1 MGLGQYYQSR
11 ALDPALRPPRPDAD
25 AAADFSR
32 FIRTLPDS
40 NHELTLS
47 IDGVQCGACVWLIEQ
62 VLSRE
67 PGVVAAR
74 VNLTSLRL
82 RLVWGGATADAET
95 LIGKITALGYH
106 LVPFRAGEV
115 GQGDD
120 KRARQLVRALA
131 VAGFAAGNVMFLSI
145 AIWAGLDGGMGPATR
160 GLLHWFSA
168 MLALPAVA
176 YAGRPFF
183 SSALSALRHRRTNMD
198 VPISIGVLLVSTLSL
213 IETINGG
220 NHTYFDGAVTLLLF
234 LLIGRLLDHRA
245 RGQARATAERLLSLR
260 VAEVAVLRPDGTL
273 ERHAPESVLPGM
285 EILVSMGER
294 IGVDGVI
301 IKGESSLDT
310 ALVTGESLPEAVAP
324 GASVFAGMVNLGAP
338 LVLRATATGANTLL
352 AEMARLIDIAETRRG
367 RFVVLADRVA
377 KLYAPVV
384 HIGALATF
392 LGWYFGVGASANAAL
407 LIAAS
412 VLIIT
417 CPCALALAVP
427 VAQVIASGELL
438 KRGML
443 LKSATALERL
453 AGVDVVVFDK
463 TGTLSNP
470 DLALIGDYAPDDLR
484 LAASLAA
491 TSRHPLSRALCVAA
505 GPVMARDD
513 VVEYAGLGL
522 QAGEIRL
529 GSEAFCGAVAFG
541 DNHAALYLRRENGAL
556 VRFSFAETLRLDAA
570 ETMVRLREMGIH
582 LIIASGDRE
591 APVRRVADALGI
603 KDWFAGQRPSDKM
616 ALVERLRAE
625 GRHVLMVGDG
635 LNDSPCLAAA
645 DVSMSPASAADISQ
659 TVADLVFQGKGL
671 GHVATALTLAR
682 RTGRVMRENIALA
695 LIYNLLVVPVAIAGY
710 VTPWLAAAAMSSSSL
725 LVMGNALRLKRG
737 IK

>member
-1 MGLGQYYQSR
+1 
-11 ALDPALRPPRPDAD
+11 
-25 AAADFSR
+25 
-32 FIRTLPDS
+32 
-40 NHELTLS
+40 
-47 IDGVQCGACVWLIEQ
+47 
-62 VLSRE
+62 
-67 PGVVAAR
+67 
-74 VNLTSLRL
+74 
-82 RLVWGGATADAET
+82 
-95 LIGKITALGYH
+95 
-106 LVPFRAGEV
+106 
-115 GQGDD
+115 
-120 KRARQLVRALA
+120 
-131 VAGFAAGNVMFLSI
+131 
-145 AIWAGLDGGMGPATR
+145 MGPATR
-160 GLLHWFSA
+160 SLLHWVSA
-168 MLALPAVA
+168 LIALPAIA

-183 SSALSALRHRRTNMD
+183 VSAVSALRHRRTNMD
-198 VPISIGVLLVSTLSL
+198 VPISVGVLLVSAMSL

-220 NHTYFDGAVTLLLF
+220 EHTYFDGAVTLLFF

-245 RGQARATAERLLSLR
+245 RGQARATADRLLSLR
-260 VAEVAVLRPDGTL
+260 SAEVAVMLADGTL
-273 ERHAPESVLPGM
+273 ERRAPESVQPGM

-310 ALVTGESLPEAVAP
+310 ALVTGESLPETASS
-324 GASVFAGMVNLGAP
+324 GAAVFAGMVNLGAP
-338 LVLRATATGANTLL
+338 LVLRATATGSDTLL
-352 AEMARLIDIAETRRG
+352 AEMARLVEIAETRRG

-384 HIGALATF
+384 HICALATF
-392 LGWYFGVGASANAAL
+392 LGWYFGLGASANEAL

-443 LKSATALERL
+443 LKSATALEQL
-453 AGVDVVVFDK
+453 AQVNVVVFDK
-463 TGTLSNP
+463 TGTLSAP
-470 DLALIGDYAPDDLR
+470 DLALIGDYTPDDLR

-491 TSRHPLSRALCVAA
+491 TSRHPLSRALCAAA
-505 GPVMARDD
+505 GPVMACED
-513 VVEYAGLGL
+513 VTEHPGQGLEAG
-522 QAGEIRL
+522 QIRL
-529 GSEAFCGAVAFG
+529 GSEAFCGAASSG
-541 DNHAALYLRRENGAL
+541 DTHAALYLRRADGAL
-556 VRFSFAETLRLDAA
+556 IRFTFAETLRLDAA
-570 ETMVRLREMGIH
+570 ETMARLRESGIDI
-582 LIIASGDRE
+582 IIASGDRE

-603 KDWFAGQRPSDKM
+603 KTWFAAQRPADKM

-671 GHVATALTLAR
+671 GNVATALSLSR
-682 RTGRVMRENIALA
+682 RTGRVMQENIALA
-695 LIYNLLVVPVAIAGY
+695 LLYNLFVVPVAIAGY